1 MTNGPDEFTEGGE
14 SPTPLFVSRRRPCSL
29 CGREFETTPAR
40 RMLCRRC
47 FARASKVSPFDPEM
61 VTDN

>member
-1 MTNGPDEFTEGGE
+1 MTDGSEVLTEGGE
-14 SPTPLFVSRRRPCSL
+14 SPTPLFVSRRRPRSL

-40 RMLCRRC
+40 RMLCGPC
-47 FARASKVSPFDPEM
+47 FARASKASPFDPEM